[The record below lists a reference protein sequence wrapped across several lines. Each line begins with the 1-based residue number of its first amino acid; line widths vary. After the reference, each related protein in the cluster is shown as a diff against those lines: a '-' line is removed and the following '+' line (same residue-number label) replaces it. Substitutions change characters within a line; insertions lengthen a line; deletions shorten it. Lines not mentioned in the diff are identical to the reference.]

1 MGSTTKAVRVRKD
14 AINRAV
20 TFANNALKRDVPEG
34 EALGIVADA
43 LSEGS
48 LDLVIANMADVA
60 DSWAVAKVRERDEMW
75 SKLLVAFACRETDA
89 VWKISISDGR
99 PWLHRES
106 TVASTGEPLACMSV
120 EGLVKELKACGG
132 VSSTE
137 LN

>member
-89 VWKISISDGR
+89 VWRLAYRTGGR
-99 PWLHRES
+99 GCTERAPSRRRENPWL
-106 TVASTGEPLACMSV
+106 ACLSK
-120 EGLVKELKACGG
+120 GW
-132 VSSTE
+132 
-137 LN
+137 